1 MRWPRSE
8 QERRTVIQLA
18 QLEQKQEQER
28 QIVQLK
34 EGLQI
39 MSQLQAEMQR
49 QYRQKVNLELAQLKF
64 RREMASP
71 QLWVIRIEI

>member
-1 MRWPRSE
+1 MRWPRAE

-18 QLEQKQEQER
+18 QLEQEQER

>member
-1 MRWPRSE
+1 MRWPRAE